1 MSVFKKIL
9 VPVDAS
15 ECATHAVER
24 ALDLALDQQ
33 AAIHFVHV
41 LNIHPIVIAYPTVID
56 AMNAE
61 AEVLLDRTAS
71 RAGEK
76 KVLTTKALLITDPK
90 HPRIV
95 DQILL
100 EATNVGADL
109 IIAGTHGKGSFET
122 WFLGGV
128 AEALTRRSSLPVM
141 LVPSGR

>member
-24 ALDLALDQQ
+24 AIDLALDQQ
-33 AAIHFVHV
+33 AGIHFVHV
-41 LNIHPIVIAYPTVID
+41 LNIHPIVITYPTVIE
-56 AMNAE
+56 AMNVE
-61 AEVLLDRTAS
+61 AKVLLTRTVS
-71 RAGEK
+71 WAGEK
-76 KVLTTKALLITDPK
+76 KVPATKALLITDPK
-90 HPRIV
+90 NPRIV

-100 EATNVGADL
+100 EATNIGADL
-109 IIAGTHGKGSFET
+109 IIAGTHGKGAFET

-141 LVPSGR
+141 LIPPAC